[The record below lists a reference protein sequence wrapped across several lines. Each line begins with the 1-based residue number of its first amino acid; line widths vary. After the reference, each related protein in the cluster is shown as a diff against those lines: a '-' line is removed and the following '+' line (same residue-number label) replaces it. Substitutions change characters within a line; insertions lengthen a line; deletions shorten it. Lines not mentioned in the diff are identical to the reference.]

1 MKKIIDKIQQTYQ
14 DSVTDSKCTSVGMDS
29 RKCVFSKGLK
39 FHNLK
44 KFLFMS
50 IKSSINR

>member
-29 RKCVFSKGLK
+29 RKCVFSKELK
-39 FHNLK
+39 VHKLRNIFVYE
-44 KFLFMS
+44 
-50 IKSSINR
+50 